1 MGGNNYLFTMAG
13 FRLGHCWDYNA
24 PSVPFEPG
32 LSGACSCAQAASGC
46 RPRSSLSL
54 HCALCRFSHRPHLPP
69 SLRRGRRGLQA
80 PDPTGSIWKVP
91 WAKRGHT
98 GPPWARRLLF
108 PLALALSCGPWF
120 TLRTLAVCQ
129 ALSCLKVGAGFC
141 PPAWSPLTLQL
152 VWVTPWPAV
161 TPVTGAAHSPGAPL
175 PCTPE
180 CCSWWAAGIL
190 TADGRGRLNSWN
202 ALWLWGS
209 PHLFFPPPAL
219 TEPRGCF
226 PLRRRLTHP
235 CRLAGRGRRAG
246 RSTRPHAP
254 SQLELFKT

>member
-69 SLRRGRRGLQA
+69 SLRRGRRGLQP

-129 ALSCLKVGAGFC
+129 ALSCLKEGWGWILSTCLVPTYTSACLGHPMASC
-141 PPAWSPLTLQL
+141 DTSDRCSPQPRRPSALHPRVLQL
-152 VWVTPWPAV
+152 V
-161 TPVTGAAHSPGAPL
+161 GGGH
-175 PCTPE
+175 
-180 CCSWWAAGIL
+180 
-190 TADGRGRLNSWN
+190 
-202 ALWLWGS
+202 
-209 PHLFFPPPAL
+209 
-219 TEPRGCF
+219 
-226 PLRRRLTHP
+226 TH
-235 CRLAGRGRRAG
+235 C
-246 RSTRPHAP
+246 
-254 SQLELFKT
+254 